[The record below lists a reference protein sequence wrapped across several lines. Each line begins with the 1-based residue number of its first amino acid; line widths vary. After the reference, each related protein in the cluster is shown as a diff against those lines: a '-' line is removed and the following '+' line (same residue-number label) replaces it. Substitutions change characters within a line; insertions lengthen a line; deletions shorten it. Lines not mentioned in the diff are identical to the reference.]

1 MRYFIAR
8 LQVARL
14 LIVGLAFGLMS
25 AASLANAADET
36 ASNNMPRCEPA
47 TLGATACMGG
57 VLCECVQTRG
67 GSITG
72 QLSGAQWNCDA
83 LRPRCGTEAATGDG
97 GVPASIPYTEFPY
110 PHSVGIDRSSEK
122 TIIKQEQTANPDN
135 SSTNTNN

>member
-1 MRYFIAR
+1 MRHLNAH
-8 LQVARL
+8 LQAIG
-14 LIVGLAFGLMS
+14 LIFGLLM
-25 AASLANAADET
+25 AVGLANAAEET
-36 ASNNMPRCEPA
+36 ASGDMPRCEPA

-97 GVPASIPYTEFPY
+97 GVPASVPYTEFPY
-110 PHSVGIDRSSEK
+110 PHSVGIDRSKET
-122 TIIKQEQTANPDN
+122 TIIEQNQTANPETTVN
-135 SSTNTNN
+135 VTP